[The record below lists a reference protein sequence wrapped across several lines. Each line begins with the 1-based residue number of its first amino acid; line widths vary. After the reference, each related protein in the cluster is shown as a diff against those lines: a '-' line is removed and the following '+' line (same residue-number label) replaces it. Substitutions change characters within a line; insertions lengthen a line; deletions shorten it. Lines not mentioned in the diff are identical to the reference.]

1 MLLAVVPVANTL
13 VHPIGKKVP
22 SGTFKNILAPKTPVV
37 DALLLSP
44 LYQGITAMLPPV
56 PMYNE
61 PTVFGVLNSSVI
73 DTVSLGVTLTTF
85 FPIKLNIILFLN

>member
-61 PTVFGVLNSSVI
+61 PSLHHRKSSM
-73 DTVSLGVTLTTF
+73 
-85 FPIKLNIILFLN
+85 ILLI